1 MQSFAAR
8 ERAERGLMFHTIRLA
23 SLSGLQ
29 AVEALFDRLF
39 GARANPWRHL
49 GALGFLLFWIV
60 AASGIYLYVVLD
72 TSVEGV
78 YAAGDVAD
86 DYYRQAITS
95 AGTGCMAALDAE
107 RYLAAKGL

>member
-1 MQSFAAR
+1 MFVAIGHTPNTSF
-8 ERAERGLMFHTIRLA
+8 LNN
-23 SLSGLQ
+23 
-29 AVEALFDRLF
+29 AVEMNGKGYIEWTKPFRT
-39 GARANPWRHL
+39 N
-49 GALGFLLFWIV
+49 
-60 AASGIYLYVVLD
+60 

-107 RYLAAKGL
+107 RYLAERE